1 MKLKIAQ
8 QLELRPRLPVVVG
21 NVDYLENETR
31 LMRMDDLLRRSG
43 LEDEYVRQGVVQWE
57 RARREAA
64 EKKGRRFREPSA
76 KRLARYARMCRQA
89 LRCNIL
95 RQLTQKE
102 YRKFSLRLAESALS
116 QWFCG
121 IDRLEQIRVPTKST
135 LERHDKMMPESQ
147 VRELVDRLNRTVA
160 EDAVQMDLEKAMSMD
175 LYLSDT
181 TCVKANIH
189 FPTDW
194 VLLRDAVR
202 TLIKAVKTT
211 RKHGLKH
218 RMPDPDSFV
227 KEVNRLSIEM
237 SHSRR
242 RPDSAKRRKKVLRQM
257 KQLAKT
263 VQKHAQRY
271 STRLQADWR
280 KETDLREGEM
290 RQIVSRIGLV
300 VAQLPTAI
308 RQAHERIIG
317 ERPVENRD
325 KILSLYEPNIHV
337 IVRNKAGAEVE
348 FGNTL
353 LLAEQEDGLIVD
365 WKLEKEISRGDIALM
380 KGSLPRMK
388 TVFGHYPASVGA
400 DRGFASQASHE
411 FLSKEKIGDAI
422 CPRDPHVLKERMK
435 DPKFRKTQ
443 KRRSQTEGRIGL
455 LKNNFLGRPLLSEG
469 FEHRELAVAWAV
481 LAHNL
486 WLIAALPQKSK
497 MKQAA

>member
-1 MKLKIAQ
+1 MKRKIAQ

-21 NVDYLENETR
+21 NVDYLENEALLLR
-31 LMRMDDLLRRSG
+31 IDDLLRRSG
-43 LEDEYVRQGVVQWE
+43 LEEEYVRKCLVQWE
-57 RARREAA
+57 NEERAAAQKECRRV
-64 EKKGRRFREPSA
+64 REPSA
-76 KRLARYARMCRQA
+76 KMLARYERICRQA

-102 YRKFSLRLAESALS
+102 YRKFSMRLAESPLS

-135 LERHDKMMPESQ
+135 LERYDKMMPEAQ
-147 VRELVDRLNRTVA
+147 VRELIDRLNRSVA
-160 EDAVQMDLEKAMSMD
+160 DDAARMDMEKALRMD
-175 LYLSDT
+175 LYLADT

-194 VLLRDAVR
+194 VLLRDA
-202 TLIKAVKTT
+202 ISSMMKAVKVI

-218 RMPDPDSFV
+218 RMPDPDGFL
-227 KEVNRLSIEM
+227 KEANRLSIEM
-237 SHSRR
+237 SNSRR

-257 KQLAKT
+257 KHLAKT
-263 VQKHAQRY
+263 AQKHAQRY

-290 RQIVSRIGLV
+290 QQIVSRIGLV
-300 VAQLPTAI
+300 VAQLPAAI

-317 ERPVENRD
+317 GRLVENRD
-325 KILSLYEPNIHV
+325 KILSLYEPDIHV

-353 LLAEQEDGLIVD
+353 FLAEQEDGLIVD

-380 KGSLPRMK
+380 TASLPRMK
-388 TVFGHYPASVGA
+388 AVFGDYPGSVGG
-400 DRGFASQASHE
+400 DRGFASKASHE
-411 FLSKEKIGDAI
+411 FLNKEKIVDAI

-435 DPKFRKTQ
+435 NPTFRKTQ
-443 KRRSQTEGRIGL
+443 KRRSQTEGRIGI

-486 WLIAALPQKSK
+486 WLIAALPQESK
-497 MKQAA
+497 MKQVA

>member
-1 MKLKIAQ
+1 MKLGIAQ

-21 NVDYLENETR
+21 NVDYLENEAR
-31 LMRMDDLLRRSG
+31 LLRIDDLLRRSG
-43 LEDEYVRQGVVQWE
+43 LEDEYVRKCLVQWGKE
-57 RARREAA
+57 EREAA
-64 EKKGRRFREPSA
+64 EKEGRRVREPSA
-76 KRLARYARMCRQA
+76 KMLARYKRICRQA

-102 YRKFSLRLAESALS
+102 YRKFSMRLAESPLS

-121 IDRLEQIRVPTKST
+121 IDRLEQIKVPTKST
-135 LERHDKMMPESQ
+135 LERYDKMMPESQ
-147 VRELVDRLNRTVA
+147 VRELVDRLNRSVV
-160 EDAVQMDLEKAMSMD
+160 EDAVRMDLEKAMRMD

-194 VLLRDAVR
+194 VLLRDAVS
-202 TLIKAVKTT
+202 TLMKAVKVI

-218 RMPDPDSFV
+218 RMPDPDSFL
-227 KEVNRLSIEM
+227 KEANRLSIEM
-237 SHSRR
+237 SNSRR
-242 RPDSAKRRKKVLRQM
+242 RPDSAKRRKQVLRQM
-257 KQLAKT
+257 KHLAKT

-271 STRLQADWR
+271 SIRLQADWR

-300 VAQLPTAI
+300 VAQLPVAI

-317 ERPVENRD
+317 ERLVENRD
-325 KILSLYEPNIHV
+325 KILSLYEPDIHV

-380 KGSLPRMK
+380 KASLPRMK
-388 TVFGHYPASVGA
+388 AVFGSYPASVGA
-400 DRGFASQASHE
+400 DRGFASKASHA
-411 FLSKEKIGDAI
+411 FLSQEKIADAI

-435 DPKFRKTQ
+435 NPMFRKTQ
-443 KRRSQTEGRIGL
+443 KRRSQTEGRIGI